1 MVKAMRF
8 LAGLACSVSLS
19 LSLYLDGKGALEKKT
34 IALKA
39 SQ

>member
-19 LSLYLDGKGALEKKT
+19 LYLDGKGALEKK
-34 IALKA
+34 
-39 SQ
+39 Q